1 MPEVGEFGVV
11 RTNGWAGRLI
21 RWTTRSV
28 VNHAFV
34 CVGDGLIV
42 EAQPAGA
49 RLAHAS
55 LYPGALWS
63 GPGLTAGR
71 GEAIAVAALALI
83 GTPYSWV
90 DCAAIGLT
98 DLFGWHVPEA
108 VRRRLN
114 RRDRLMCSALCDEA
128 YRRAGVQLY
137 DDGRV
142 AGDVSPQDL
151 LLLIQPVPP
160 WPRVPTPPA

>member
-1 MPEVGEFGVV
+1 VPEVGEFGVV
-11 RTNGWAGRLI
+11 RTDGWAGLGIRLV
-21 RWTTRSV
+21 TRST

-49 RLAHAS
+49 RLAQAS

-71 GEAIAVAALALI
+71 GEAIAAAARALV

-98 DLFGWHVPEA
+98 DLFGWHVPET

-114 RRDRLMCSALCDEA
+114 RRDRLMCSQLCDEA
-128 YRRAGVQLY
+128 YRRAGVQLFA
-137 DDGRV
+137 DGRIP
-142 AGDVSPQDL
+142 GDCSPADL
-151 LLLIQPVPP
+151 LALIRP
-160 WPRVPTPPA
+160 

>member
-11 RTNGWAGRLI
+11 RTNGWAGLGI
-21 RWTTRSV
+21 RIITRST

-34 CVGDGLIV
+34 YVGDGLIV

-49 RLAHAS
+49 RLAPAS

-71 GEAIAVAALALI
+71 GEAIAAAARTLV

-90 DCAAIGLT
+90 DCAAIGLA
-98 DLFGWHVPEA
+98 DLFGWHVPYS
-108 VRRRLN
+108 VRQRLN
-114 RRDRLMCSALCDEA
+114 RRDRDMCSQLVDAADVL
-128 YRRAGVQLY
+128 AGVALFA
-137 DDGRV
+137 DGRMS
-142 AGDVSPQDL
+142 GDVSPGDL
-151 LLLIQPVPP
+151 LLLIQP
-160 WPRVPTPPA
+160 

>member
-1 MPEVGEFGVV
+1 MPEVGEFGVI
-11 RTNGWAGRLI
+11 RTNGWAGLGI
-21 RWTTRSV
+21 RIITRSS

-34 CVGDGLIV
+34 YVGDGFII

-49 RLAHAS
+49 RHAPAS

-71 GEAIAVAALALI
+71 GEAIAAAARTLV

-98 DLFGWHVPEA
+98 DLFGWHVPEP
-108 VRRRLN
+108 VRKRLN
-114 RRDRLMCSALCDEA
+114 RRDRLMCSQLADTA
-128 YRRAGVQLY
+128 YLMAGVHLY
-137 DDGRV
+137 ADGRV
-142 AGDVSPQDL
+142 PGDCSPGDL
-151 LLLIQPVPP
+151 LALIRP
-160 WPRVPTPPA
+160 

>member
-1 MPEVGEFGVV
+1 VPDLGSYAVV
-11 RTNGWAGRLI
+11 RTNGWAGLGI
-21 RWTTRSV
+21 RIITRST

-34 CVGDGLIV
+34 YVGDGLIV

-49 RLAHAS
+49 RLAPAS

-71 GEAIAVAALALI
+71 GEAIAAAARTLV

-98 DLFGWHVPEA
+98 DVFGWHVPEA

-114 RRDRLMCSALCDEA
+114 RRDRLMCSQLADTA
-128 YRRAGVQLY
+128 YASAGVALFA
-137 DDGRV
+137 DGRV
-142 AGDVSPQDL
+142 PGDCSPADL
-151 LLLIQPVPP
+151 LALIRP
-160 WPRVPTPPA
+160 

>member
-1 MPEVGEFGVV
+1 MPDLGEFGVV
-11 RTNGWAGRLI
+11 RTNGWAGLGI
-21 RWTTRSV
+21 RIITRST

-34 CVGDGLIV
+34 YVGDGLIV

-49 RLAHAS
+49 RLAPAS

-63 GPGLTAGR
+63 GPGLTAGL
-71 GEAIAVAALALI
+71 GEAIAAAARALV

-98 DLFGWHVPEA
+98 DTLGWHVPEA

-114 RRDRLMCSALCDEA
+114 RRDRLMCSQLVDTAYALG
-128 YRRAGVQLY
+128 GVHLY
-137 DDGRV
+137 DDGRI
-142 AGDVSPQDL
+142 AGDVSPGDL
-151 LLLIQPVPP
+151 LLLIQT
-160 WPRVPTPPA
+160 RKAT